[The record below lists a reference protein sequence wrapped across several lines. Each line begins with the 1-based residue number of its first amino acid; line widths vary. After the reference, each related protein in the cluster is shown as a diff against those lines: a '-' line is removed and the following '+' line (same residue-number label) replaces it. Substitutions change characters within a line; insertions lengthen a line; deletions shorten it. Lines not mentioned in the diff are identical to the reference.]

1 MTYAV
6 HTATCSYL
14 LDEDGICRWALAPG
28 GPAPPAA
35 ERCVGAQFVACLD
48 LHSEGGLVGE
58 LRIGGSALFV
68 RREGGRFVL
77 LRTLPIVNVEIRSAV
92 EDPPSFADTP
102 VTMGDPRRVPQTP
115 PVVPREALPL
125 PSFDRPQAPVAIHTP
140 ADPQTEPL
148 PGIAFNPEETEILD
162 PRWSSPGEPLDLED
176 LLSISVTELT
186 LSLPL
191 YRLPPAAPPSR
202 PPPLPSSRP
211 VAMGDPRRVPQTPPA
226 PSKPPP
232 HPPPRRRPPEPK
244 RR

>member
-14 LDEDGICRWALAPG
+14 LDDDGICRWALAPG

-77 LRTLPIVNVEIRSAV
+77 LRTLPITNVEIRGAV

-102 VTMGDPRRVPQTP
+102 VVAP
-115 PVVPREALPL
+115 EALPL
-125 PSFDRPQAPVAIHTP
+125 PAFDRPQVPVAIFTP

-148 PGIAFNPEETEILD
+148 PGVAFNPEETEILD

-191 YRLPPAAPPSR
+191 YRLPPVAPPSR
-202 PPPLPSSRP
+202 PPPLPASR
-211 VAMGDPRRVPQTPPA
+211 PA

-244 RR
+244 RG